1 MELLKQEKDN
11 LKYWFDKYY
20 TEHEQKYRR
29 LYTLKLYCDDGKH
42 PYDKLLELYIEAEAK
57 RARINEIE
65 RLLSE

>member
-29 LYTLKLYCDDGKH
+29 LYALKLYCDDGLH
-42 PYDKLLELYIEAEAK
+42 PYDKLLELYKEAEAK